1 MRAQPQLTF
10 FGVDW
15 AASMIALKNSSSVG
29 MPVPFTA
36 SPTSTL
42 GNWNISSVPTA
53 VPVSIARSSLDAGS
67 QIEEEDEGVDSW
79 ERGTP
84 NTASSQAEISTLNKF
99 SKSEFVQSSPT
110 VNEEWRSNWLAKLSR
125 SPEEVSREKI
135 ASKGSGAD
143 TEKVPSWAVVASSL
157 ISDRVDH

>member
-29 MPVPFTA
+29 MLVPFTA
-36 SPTSTL
+36 PSTSTL

-67 QIEEEDEGVDSW
+67 QIEEEDEGVDS
-79 ERGTP
+79 
-84 NTASSQAEISTLNKF
+84 
-99 SKSEFVQSSPT
+99 
-110 VNEEWRSNWLAKLSR
+110 
-125 SPEEVSREKI
+125 
-135 ASKGSGAD
+135 
-143 TEKVPSWAVVASSL
+143 
-157 ISDRVDH
+157 